1 MKFNYIIV
9 LFVFA
14 TIFSCDTDD
23 SDYEFVMVA
32 TPELMSKSEFRKSV
46 AVSSAKDIQ
55 EAGKI
60 YVYNDYIFVNDV
72 QGIHIIDNTNPRFP
86 EKIKFITIPGNEDIS
101 VKDNYLFADSATD
114 LLVFDISN
122 INMIK
127 EIERLEDVFSVYDIQ
142 IPIEAETTDYGKY
155 NYEEDII
162 VGWTVKQERR
172 KKMDDNM
179 MIDMVF
185 DVAALNNGTKAESS
199 TGIGGSLAR
208 FQIVD
213 NYLYTVGNYEMAI
226 FNIQNL
232 ASPTLSNTQHA
243 GWNIETMFEA
253 DDYLYLGSTNGM
265 YIYSLNNPSSPE
277 FVSEFTHW
285 EGCDPV
291 VVDGDFAY
299 LTLRGGNLCGQL
311 ESVLEIIDISDKSNP
326 TLAARHELENPY
338 GLGIKEDVLFVCDGT
353 AGLKLFDKSNPL
365 DVKSIKTL
373 KNIQSKDVI
382 PLEDVLVMIG
392 GETLYQYNYVNDGVE
407 LISTFSLK

>member
-60 YVYNDYIFVNDV
+60 YVYNDYIFVNDL

-185 DVAALNNGTKAESS
+185 DGAALNNGTRAESS

-353 AGLKLFDKSNPL
+353 AGLKLFNKSNPL